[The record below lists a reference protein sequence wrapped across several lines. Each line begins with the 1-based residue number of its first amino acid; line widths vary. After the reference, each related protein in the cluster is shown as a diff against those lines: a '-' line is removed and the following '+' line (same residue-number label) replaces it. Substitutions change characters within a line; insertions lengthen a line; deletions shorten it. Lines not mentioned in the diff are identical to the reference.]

1 MEKRSCYINFRP
13 NTFFFHCTLLSFVAT
28 KPVKSSATVTAKPP
42 KVIFNETN
50 KLTNRRRNRKKTHS
64 KKYLKTS
71 FENKSNK
78 IIIHIENK
86 IKNNKKTTTEKKRKY
101 KKL

>member
-28 KPVKSSATVTAKPP
+28 KPVKSSATETAKPP

-50 KLTNRRRNRKKTHS
+50 KLTNRRRNRKKLTLKNTLKPVS
-64 KKYLKTS
+64 KTKV
-71 FENKSNK
+71 
-78 IIIHIENK
+78 
-86 IKNNKKTTTEKKRKY
+86 IK
-101 KKL
+101 L